1 MNPVRKRWGW
11 ELTRGRIRWSHN
23 DNGVGN
29 VCIVTSAD
37 EFYDT
42 KGIIK
47 ICKSKKNRQHNGQ
60 KKKDKMTNNDLQ
72 NITQKTKDWVTR
84 TPLNTGS
91 ELMCSGR
98 VINSCKRINND
109 LQTTTHQAKD
119 HNKVLHVSICFQCEW
134 HSPIT
139 RHSFASVCIESFSR
153 PHCEEATIS
162 IIIIIAIYIVCLM
175 DIYVD
180 IS

>member
-1 MNPVRKRWGW
+1 MHVHVEGFFKGSSCALSSKSSFLFTWMNPIRKQWDW
-11 ELTRGRIRWSHN
+11 ELTRGRICWSYN

-29 VCIVTSAD
+29 VCIVTSTD

-42 KGIIK
+42 KGIIR

-98 VINSCKRINND
+98 VINSCKRTNND
-109 LQTTTHQAKD
+109 LQTTTHKTKDWVTRTPLKQVVNSCAPEGYSIPAK
-119 HNKVLHVSICFQCEW
+119 
-134 HSPIT
+134 
-139 RHSFASVCIESFSR
+139 R
-153 PHCEEATIS
+153 
-162 IIIIIAIYIVCLM
+162 
-175 DIYVD
+175 
-180 IS
+180 